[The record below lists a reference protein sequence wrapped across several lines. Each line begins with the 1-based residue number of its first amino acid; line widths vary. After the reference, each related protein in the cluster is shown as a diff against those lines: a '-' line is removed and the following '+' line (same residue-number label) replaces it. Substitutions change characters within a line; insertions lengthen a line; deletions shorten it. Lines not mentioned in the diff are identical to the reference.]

1 MTRTA
6 TQASTPERPLE
17 PALTGVKG
25 AGFLVL
31 LVVLLVAAS
40 WVFFKAFIVAS
51 AVAGAGVAVL
61 MRRWHSRHPSVLPDG
76 GRTRVPEINLS
87 RIPVGGDVAGLMFAV
102 GAVVIVIVGVP
113 DMAWYFVSA
122 LACGTLFAWAM
133 FAARAARVRR
143 LDGSPLGLR
152 S

>member
-6 TQASTPERPLE
+6 TQASTPERPLD
-17 PALTGVKG
+17 PAAMDVKG
-25 AGFLVL
+25 TWFLVL
-31 LVVLLVAAS
+31 LVVLLVAAN
-40 WVFFKAFIVAS
+40 WLFFKAFIVAS

-61 MRRWHSRHPSVLPDG
+61 IRRWHTRHPSVLPDG

-87 RIPVGGDVAGLMFAV
+87 RIPVGGDAAGLVFAV

-122 LACGTLFAWAM
+122 LACAALFAWAM

-143 LDGSPLGLR
+143 LVGRPLGLR
-152 S
+152 P